1 MNEPKSWLDQAVE
14 ILVYAPVGALLAAAE
29 DLPALVDKGRA
40 KVTGELTLARMVGNF
55 AVNQGQTQAS
65 KLAQEWMGRLGDLA
79 HRSDGTPKDGTPKD
93 GTPKDEDDAWL
104 MVDEEFDRAGGS
116 SDVAPDGDGPDL
128 AAPVVP
134 PVGANSTVAPSYP
147 TSNPKARSPRP
158 ARTRSGGESKA
169 KRLVSSGLA
178 IPGYDSLSASQV
190 VQRLAG
196 LTQSELEAV
205 RAYETQT
212 RDRKTIVHR
221 AAQLLAAS
229 VP

>member
-29 DLPALVDKGRA
+29 DLPGLVEKGRA

-55 AVNQGQTQAS
+55 AVNQGQTQAG
-65 KLAQEWMGRLGDLA
+65 KLAQEWLGRLGDLA
-79 HRSDGTPKDGTPKD
+79 RHADGTSQ
-93 GTPKDEDDAWL
+93 DEKDAWL
-104 MVDEEFDRAGGS
+104 AADEEFDPAGGAG
-116 SDVAPDGDGPDL
+116 DEVPDRDAPDL
-128 AAPVVP
+128 AASGGP
-134 PVGANSTVAPSYP
+134 PTGANPPRAASYSPS
-147 TSNPKARSPRP
+147 SPKARSPRRV
-158 ARTRSGGESKA
+158 RTRSGGQPQS
-169 KRLVSSGLA
+169 KRLGSSALA

-196 LTQSELEAV
+196 LTQAELDAV

-221 AAQLLAAS
+221 ATQLLAAQEL
-229 VP
+229 